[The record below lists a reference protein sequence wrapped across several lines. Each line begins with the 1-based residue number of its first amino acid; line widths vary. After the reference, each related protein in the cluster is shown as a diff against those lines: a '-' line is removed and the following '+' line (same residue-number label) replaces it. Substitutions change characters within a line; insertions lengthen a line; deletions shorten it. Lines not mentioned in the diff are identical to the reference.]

1 VVVCDGKSG
10 GRKVAGSRCSDIEN
24 IWSIFGGKMWKECWV
39 IIADESSSCLVN
51 SVYMNKEEAEEWVK
65 KENSKI
71 GCDFYYIEQSQL
83 IE

>member
-1 VVVCDGKSG
+1 
-10 GRKVAGSRCSDIEN
+10 
-24 IWSIFGGKMWKECWV
+24 MWKECWV

-51 SVYMNKEEAEEWVK
+51 SVYMNKEEAEEWVE

-71 GCDFYYIEQSQL
+71 GCEFYYIEQSQL